1 MKFPYKYRK
10 GQKDIVKDIEE
21 ALENR
26 IHMVFEAPTGSGK
39 TLATLYPAVKYAIKN
54 NKKVIY
60 LVHTNSQERQV
71 IKEAKK
77 LGIRAIALQGR
88 ANLCPLARE
97 RNELQHGSP
106 DELALLCNKLKKDV
120 IEGNENACIYYANY
134 LKNGNDIR
142 KIIEESPTAEEFFE
156 KAMNLKICAYEAIK
170 DALPD
175 ATVIV
180 FPYIY
185 FFFPFIRRGIMDKI
199 GVPMQDII
207 LIVDEAHNIPDF
219 ARELKSMELSVNSLE
234 NMEKEALDYGNPQV
248 LGHSIADIAEFL
260 KEAIYKMQK
269 FVEDEEG
276 IIPHYAFE
284 EEVSN
289 VFGISINDFDIL
301 AKDLIYYGEMVRE
314 NKVKHRKLPRSYMY
328 HTGSFLYFW
337 REAYSYEYIRLIKWG
352 KTPSLEV
359 YCLDPA
365 TVTDA
370 LLNVHSSIHL
380 SGTLVPDEYKNI
392 VALPDNTITKRYPSP
407 FPKENLKIL
416 YVDDVT
422 TKYGEVDENLTRIAK
437 HLTKIISIG
446 KNTAIF
452 FPSYSLLSKIKEL
465 LDSKILSE
473 ERGMKTYSLFQ
484 MIENFKEKGGS
495 ILSVIGGRIFEGLDF
510 PGKLLEIVVIVGIPY
525 PKPTPKVKALQRYYD
540 SKFGNG
546 WGYVFRMPALIKMRQ
561 AIGRLIRSEEDRGIA
576 IILDKRAAS
585 FKGDLPLEKVENLV
599 KEIREFFKENEKGEE
614 GRHRET

>member
-1 MKFPYKYRK
+1 MRFPYKYRN
-10 GQKDIVKDIEE
+10 GQRDIVKDIEE

-26 IHMVFEAPTGSGK
+26 MHIVFEAPTGSGK
-39 TLATLYPAVKYAIKN
+39 TIATLYPAVKYALKN
-54 NKKVIY
+54 DKKVIY

-77 LGIRAIALQGR
+77 LGIKAIALQGR

-97 RNELQHGSP
+97 KDELRYGSP

-120 IEGNENACIYYANY
+120 REGKEDACIYYANY
-134 LKNGNDIR
+134 LKNEEEIR
-142 KIIEESPTAEEFFE
+142 EIINEGLTAEEIFE
-156 KAMNLKICAYEAIK
+156 RAMNLKICAYEAIK
-170 DALPD
+170 DSLPN

-207 LIVDEAHNIPDF
+207 LIVDEAHNIPGF
-219 ARELKSMELSVNSLE
+219 ARELRSMELSVNSLE
-234 NMEKEALDYGNPQV
+234 NMEKEALNYGNPQV
-248 LGHSIADIAEFL
+248 LGYNMADIAEFL
-260 KEAIYKMQK
+260 KEAVYRMQR

-289 VFGISINDFDIL
+289 ILGIGINEFDTV

-314 NKVKHRKLPRSYMY
+314 DKVKHRKLPRSYIH

-337 REAYSYEYIRLIKWG
+337 KDAYSYEYIRLIKWG
-352 KTPSLEV
+352 KVPSLEV

-365 TVTDA
+365 IVTDA

-380 SGTLVPDEYKNI
+380 SGTLEPEEYRNI
-392 VALPDNTITKRYPSP
+392 IALPENTITKRYPSP

-422 TKYGEVDENLTRIAK
+422 TKYGEVESHVPRIAEYIE
-437 HLTKIISIG
+437 KIIGIG
-446 KNTAIF
+446 KNTAVF
-452 FPSYSLLSKIKEL
+452 FPSYSLLSEIKDL
-465 LDSKILSE
+465 LNSEILSE
-473 ERGMKTYSLFQ
+473 ERGMKTYTLFQ
-484 MIENFKEKGGS
+484 MIEDFKEKGGS

-510 PGKLLEIVVIVGIPY
+510 PGELLEIVIIVGIPY

-546 WGYVFRMPALIKMRQ
+546 WEYAFRMPALIKMRQ
-561 AIGRLIRSEEDRGIA
+561 AIGRLIRSEKDRGVA

-585 FKGDLPLEKVENLV
+585 FKKDMPLERVENLE
-599 KEIREFFKENEKGEE
+599 KEIREFFRVNEKGEE
-614 GRHRET
+614 GRHRDL

>member
-1 MKFPYKYRK
+1 MRFPYKYRN
-10 GQKDIVKDIEE
+10 GQRDIVKDIEE

-26 IHMVFEAPTGSGK
+26 MHIVFEAPTGSGK
-39 TLATLYPAVKYAIKN
+39 TIATLYPAVKYALKN
-54 NKKVIY
+54 DKKVIY

-77 LGIRAIALQGR
+77 LGIKAIALQGR
-88 ANLCPLARE
+88 TNLCPLTRE
-97 RNELQHGSP
+97 KNELRYGSP

-120 IEGNENACIYYANY
+120 REGKEDACIYYANY
-134 LKNGNDIR
+134 LKNEEEMR
-142 KIIEESPTAEEFFE
+142 EIINEGLTAEEIFE
-156 KAMNLKICAYEAIK
+156 RAMSLKICAYEAIK
-170 DALPD
+170 DSLPN

-219 ARELKSMELSVNSLE
+219 ARELRSMELSVNSLE
-234 NMEKEALDYGNPQV
+234 NMEKEALNYGNPQV
-248 LGHSIADIAEFL
+248 LGYNMADIAEFL
-260 KEAIYKMQK
+260 KEAVYRMQK

-284 EEVSN
+284 EEVSDIL
-289 VFGISINDFDIL
+289 GISINDFDTL

-314 NKVKHRKLPRSYMY
+314 DKVKHRKLPRSYIH

-337 REAYSYEYIRLIKWG
+337 KDAYSYEYIRLIKWG
-352 KTPSLEV
+352 KVPSLEV

-365 TVTDA
+365 IVTDA

-380 SGTLVPDEYKNI
+380 SGTLEPEEYRNI
-392 VALPDNTITKRYPSP
+392 IALPENTITKRYPSP

-422 TKYGEVDENLTRIAK
+422 TKYGEVESHVLRIAEYIER
-437 HLTKIISIG
+437 IISIG
-446 KNTAIF
+446 KNTAVF
-452 FPSYSLLSKIKEL
+452 FPSYSLLSEIKDL
-465 LDSKILSE
+465 LNSEILSE
-473 ERGMKTYSLFQ
+473 ERGMKTYTLFQ
-484 MIENFKEKGGS
+484 IIEDFKEKGGS

-510 PGKLLEIVVIVGIPY
+510 PGELLEIVIIVGIPY

-546 WGYVFRMPALIKMRQ
+546 WEYAFRMPALIKMRQ
-561 AIGRLIRSEEDRGIA
+561 AIGRLIRSEKDRGVA

-585 FKGDLPLEKVENLV
+585 FKKDIPLERVENLE
-599 KEIREFFKENEKGEE
+599 KEIREFFRVNEKGEE
-614 GRHRET
+614 GRHRDL

>member
-1 MKFPYKYRK
+1 MRFPYKYRK

-26 IHMVFEAPTGSGK
+26 MHIVFEAPTGSGK
-39 TLATLYPAVKYAIKN
+39 TLAALYPAVKYAIKN
-54 NKKVIY
+54 DKRVIY

-71 IKEAKK
+71 VKEAKK
-77 LGIRAIALQGR
+77 LGVKAIALQGR

-97 RNELQHGSP
+97 KEELHYGSP

-120 IEGNENACIYYANY
+120 REGYENACIYYANY
-134 LKNGNDIR
+134 LKNEE
-142 KIIEESPTAEEFFE
+142 KIKEIINEGLTAEEIFE
-156 KAMNLKICAYEAIK
+156 RAINLRICAYEAIK
-170 DALPD
+170 DSLPH
-175 ATVIV
+175 ATLLI

-199 GVPMQDII
+199 GAAMQDII

-219 ARELKSMELSVNSLE
+219 ARELRSMELSVNSLD
-234 NMEKEALDYGNPQV
+234 NMEKEALNYGNPQV
-248 LGHSIADIAEFL
+248 LGHNIADIAEFL

-269 FVEDEEG
+269 FVEEEEG

-284 EEVSN
+284 EEVSDIL
-289 VFGISINDFDIL
+289 GISINNFDNL
-301 AKDLIYYGEMVRE
+301 AKELIYYGEMVRE
-314 NKVKHRKLPRSYMY
+314 DKVKHRKLPRSYIH

-337 REAYSYEYIRLIKWG
+337 RDAYSYEYIRLIKWS
-352 KTPSLEV
+352 KAPSLEV

-365 TVTDA
+365 IVTDA

-380 SGTLVPDEYKNI
+380 SGTLVPEEYKNI
-392 VALPDNTITKRYPSP
+392 VALPENTITKRYPSP

-422 TKYGEVDENLTRIAK
+422 TKYEDVADNVPRIAEYIK
-437 HLTKIISIG
+437 RIIG
-446 KNTAIF
+446 MGRNTAIF
-452 FPSYSLLSKIKEL
+452 FPSYSLLSKVREL
-465 LDSKILSE
+465 LTFETLSE
-473 ERGMKTYSLFQ
+473 EKGMKTYTLFQ

-510 PGKLLEIVVIVGIPY
+510 PGKLLEMVVIVGIPY

-546 WGYVFRMPALIKMRQ
+546 WEYAFRLPALIKMRQ
-561 AIGRLIRSEEDRGIA
+561 AIGRLIRSENDRGIA

-585 FKGDLPLEKVENLV
+585 FKKDIPLKKAEDLER
-599 KEIREFFKENEKGEE
+599 EIKEFFK
-614 GRHRET
+614 

>member
-26 IHMVFEAPTGSGK
+26 MHMVFEAPTGSGK
-39 TLATLYPAVKYAIKN
+39 TIAVLYPAVKYAIKN
-54 NKKVIY
+54 DKRVIY
-60 LVHTNSQERQV
+60 LVHTNSQESQV

-77 LGIRAIALQGR
+77 LGVKAIALQGR

-97 RNELQHGSP
+97 KDELRYGSP

-120 IEGNENACIYYANY
+120 KEGNENACVYYANY
-134 LKNGNDIR
+134 LKNEE
-142 KIIEESPTAEEFFE
+142 IIKEIINEGLTAEEIFE
-156 KAMNLKICAYEAIK
+156 RAMNLKICAYEAIK
-170 DALPD
+170 DSLPE
-175 ATVIV
+175 ATVII

-199 GVPMQDII
+199 GVAMQDII
-207 LIVDEAHNIPDF
+207 LIVDEAHNIPEF
-219 ARELKSMELSVNSLE
+219 ARELKSMEISVNSLE

-248 LGHSIADIAEFL
+248 LGHNIADVAEFL

-284 EEVSN
+284 EEVSDIL
-289 VFGISINDFDIL
+289 GISINEFDTL

-314 NKVKHRKLPRSYMY
+314 DKIKQRKLPRSYI
-328 HTGSFLYFW
+328 HHAGSFLSFW
-337 REAYSYEYIRLIKWG
+337 REAYSYEYIHLIKWG
-352 KTPSLEV
+352 KAPSLEV

-365 TVTDA
+365 MVTDA
-370 LLNVHSSIHL
+370 LLSVHSSIHL
-380 SGTLVPDEYKNI
+380 SGTLEPEEYKNI

-407 FPKENLKIL
+407 FPKDNLKIL
-416 YVDDVT
+416 YVDNVT
-422 TKYGEVDENLTRIAK
+422 TKYGEVDENISRIAEYIK
-437 HLTKIISIG
+437 EIINIG
-446 KNTAIF
+446 RNTAIF
-452 FPSYSLLSKIKEL
+452 FPSYSLLLKIREL
-465 LDSKILSE
+465 VDLETLSE
-473 ERGMKTYSLFQ
+473 EKGMKTYTLFQ
-484 MIENFKEKGGS
+484 MIEDFKEKGGS

-546 WGYVFRMPALIKMRQ
+546 WEYAFRMPALIKMRQ
-561 AIGRLIRSEEDRGIA
+561 AIGRLIRSENDRGIA

-585 FKGDLPLEKVENLV
+585 FKKDIPLEKTENLYG
-599 KEIREFFKENEKGEE
+599 EIENFFKYN
-614 GRHRET
+614 